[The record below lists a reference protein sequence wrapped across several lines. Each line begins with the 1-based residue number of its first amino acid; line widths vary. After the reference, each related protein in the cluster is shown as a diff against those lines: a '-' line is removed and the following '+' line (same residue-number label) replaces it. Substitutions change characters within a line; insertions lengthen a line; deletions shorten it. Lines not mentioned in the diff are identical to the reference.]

1 MYGIG
6 LKRSIFKIGND
17 ILFETDDSNNY
28 SRMQMDVREWEKNES
43 DWFIPFDT
51 DKSQLSGIQK
61 PYTRIRVTGLRDE
74 IKEKFSI
81 DPFINT
87 ISDKEVKEEIT
98 NISYSKP
105 KKIVEVVKEHLGVSS
120 NKEVGIKTFEYFV
133 NAEDLNG

>member
-1 MYGIG
+1 MV
-6 LKRSIFKIGND
+6 
-17 ILFETDDSNNY
+17 SNNY

-87 ISDKEVKEEIT
+87 ISDKLRRVYCLTMQSKIDFVFNENKLGHYNLIVP
-98 NISYSKP
+98 YSDDYKP
-105 KKIVEVVKEHLGVSS
+105 SVLIGEYEGVRYRIICFIDPSVVSRK
-120 NKEVGIKTFEYFV
+120 
-133 NAEDLNG
+133 